1 MLSEPNISYK
11 PFWGICRPLN
21 SWRANSP
28 NPIQIYCA
36 EKSVYMIQPFM
47 RITREEAFAIRY
59 HMGFSG
65 SDPVNNVGKAFEMF
79 PLAFAL
85 STADMEATY
94 FLDEQV

>member
-36 EKSVYMIQPFM
+36 IKERDEEMAEQLM
-47 RITREEAFAIRY
+47 REHIEINQNY
-59 HMGFSG
+59 
-65 SDPVNNVGKAFEMF
+65 
-79 PLAFAL
+79 
-85 STADMEATY
+85 
-94 FLDEQV
+94 LDESFYD

>member
-36 EKSVYMIQPFM
+36 KFSEFG
-47 RITREEAFAIRY
+47 ITKFNLVVFTISQWDLVLQLSFFY
-59 HMGFSG
+59 IFLKTIHFS
-65 SDPVNNVGKAFEMF
+65 
-79 PLAFAL
+79 
-85 STADMEATY
+85 
-94 FLDEQV
+94 FLVELI